1 LRTVLLLLKKDILR
15 FLSDK
20 PAMLLTFI
28 LPAIL
33 ILIFGEI
40 FSGNGAQQS
49 RIPVIFI
56 NESSS
61 PLAKV
66 IESKID
72 SSVALKPIRKYKIT
86 GNDSVFTFDEKTAK
100 LYVEKGKYSTAV
112 ILPDDFFADT
122 SATLHIKMFYDPKD
136 QIEYSLIQGNLQ
148 EIIYSTIPQVFPVLM
163 QMQWIS
169 QYGNDKAEKFRKSM
183 AKTVNKYFNVSVDS
197 IMKYTD
203 ASNTSLLLPSSENSS
218 AGNDFFSKMI
228 KIESKQV
235 VGKEVENP
243 GATRMI
249 GGWAIMFLLFSI
261 VGASVSLFEEKQEGS
276 LKRLLCMPV
285 SKSDILVSKYFFT
298 TVLGIIQLSVMF
310 IFAWSVFNV
319 DIFSNLLNL
328 SLIILTSALAAVSFG
343 MLITSFS
350 KSLSQANGI
359 ATILILIMSAIGGSW
374 FPVFLLPDWM
384 QVISKTTITYW
395 SVDGFLQVLWRH
407 APLSGI
413 AINIVVLLGIAII
426 VNGIAL
432 YRFKRGNIF

>member
-40 FSGNGAQQS
+40 FSGNGGQQS

-56 NESSS
+56 NESTS

-72 SSVALKPIRKYKIT
+72 SSLALKPIREYKVT
-86 GNDSVFTFDEKTAK
+86 GSDSTFTFDEKTAK
-100 LYVEKGKYSTAV
+100 EFVKKGKYSTAV
-112 ILPDDFFADT
+112 ILPADFFADT
-122 SATLHIKMFYDPKD
+122 SAALHIKMFYDPKD

-163 QMQWIS
+163 QKQWIS
-169 QYGNDKAEKFRKSM
+169 QYGNVKAEKFRKSM
-183 AKTVNKYFNVSVDS
+183 AKTVNQYFQVPVDS

-203 ASNTSLLLPSSENSS
+203 ASNTSGFLPSSGNSS
-218 AGNDFFSKMI
+218 GGEDFFSKMI

-235 VGKEVENP
+235 VGKEIKNP
-243 GATRMI
+243 GTTRMI

-285 SKSDILVSKYFFT
+285 NKSDILVSKYLYT

-310 IFAWSVFNV
+310 IFAWLVFNV

-328 SLIILTSALAAVSFG
+328 SLIILSSALAAVSFG

-395 SVDGFLQVLWRH
+395 SVDGFLQVLWRN

-413 AINIVVLLGIAII
+413 TINIVVLLGIAIV